1 MTHTLDSTVNQ
12 RRRYLS
18 YHEDGLLDLLVGL
31 ALLLGGLYV
40 LVDWDIPLGGL
51 WVAIWLP
58 LWLSARKSIMARRL
72 PDLEVSQERYAGMMK
87 AGVFVVVALVL
98 LVFAGLAL
106 LWGQST
112 GRVPEWFLTGL
123 QTDLTLFLGPFMALV
138 MAIASWLSGLARLFV
153 YALLTAVVFVGGH
166 FLNVP
171 AALPVALVGGFVMLW
186 GLVVFAR
193 FVRSH
198 PLPSA

>member
-1 MTHTLDSTVNQ
+1 MTHTLNSAVNQ
-12 RRRYLS
+12 QRRYMS

-31 ALLLGGLYV
+31 GVLLGGLYM
-40 LVDWDIPLGGL
+40 LVDWDIPLGAL
-51 WVAIWLP
+51 WAVLWLP
-58 LWLSARKSIMARRL
+58 LWLSAKKSITARRL
-72 PDLEVSQERYAGMMK
+72 PDVEISQERYAAMMK

-112 GRVPEWFLTGL
+112 GRVGEWLLAGL
-123 QTDLTLFLGPFMALV
+123 QAYLTLLLGLFLALV
-138 MAIASWLSGLARLFV
+138 MVVAAWLSGLARLFA

-171 AALPVALVGGFVMLW
+171 AALPVALVGGFIMLW

-198 PLPSA
+198 PQQSA

>member
-1 MTHTLDSTVNQ
+1 MTHTLNSAVNQ
-12 RRRYLS
+12 QRRYVS
-18 YHEDGLLDLLVGL
+18 YHDDGLLDLLVGL
-31 ALLLGGLYV
+31 AVLLSGLYM
-40 LVDWDIPLGGL
+40 LVAGDIPLGGL
-51 WVAIWLP
+51 WVVLWLP
-58 LWLSARKSIMARRL
+58 LWLSARKSIAARRL
-72 PDLEVSQERYAGMMK
+72 PDVEVSQERYAGKMR

-112 GRVPEWFLTGL
+112 GRVPESFLTGL
-123 QTDLTLFLGPFMALV
+123 QEYLTILLGLFVALV
-138 MAIASWLSGLARLFV
+138 MAVAAWLSGLVRLFA

-171 AALPVALVGGFVMLW
+171 AALPVALVGGFIMLW
-186 GLVVFAR
+186 SLVVFAR

-198 PLPSA
+198 PQ

>member
-1 MTHTLDSTVNQ
+1 MTHTLNSAVNQ
-12 RRRYLS
+12 QWRYMI

-31 ALLLGGLYV
+31 GVLLNGLYM
-40 LVDWDIPLGGL
+40 LVDWDIPLGAL
-51 WVAIWLP
+51 WVVLWLP
-58 LWLSARKSIMARRL
+58 LWLSAKKSITARRS
-72 PDLEVSQERYAGMMK
+72 PDVEISQERYAATMK

-112 GRVPEWFLTGL
+112 GRVGEWFLAWL
-123 QTDLTLFLGPFMALV
+123 QVYLTMLLGLFLALV
-138 MAIASWLSGLARLFV
+138 MVVAAWLSGLARLFV

-171 AALPVALVGGFVMLW
+171 AALPVALVGGFIMLW
-186 GLVVFAR
+186 GLGVLAR
-193 FVRSH
+193 FMRSH
-198 PLPSA
+198 PVQSA